1 MSIYDTNLNKYL
13 RCSHSI
19 TGVKVRRINI
29 AVSLENYLYLK
40 GLGKTADSFNK
51 VLTTVLAEH
60 RDKTKGNTVLESGSD
75 LGRDLD
81 QIPTTEGADYN
92 SLAR

>member
-1 MSIYDTNLNKYL
+1 MCIQDTNLKKVISD
-13 RCSHSI
+13 SHAI
-19 TGVKVRRINI
+19 TGMKRKRVNI

-40 GLGKTADSFNK
+40 GLGQTADSFNR
-51 VLTTVLAEH
+51 VLTSVLEEH
-60 RDKTKGNTVLESGSD
+60 RDKTKEYTVLESGSG
-75 LGRDLD
+75 LRARD